1 MTWMRG
7 TSPRMTIISAA
18 LVFGE
23 LGAAILVIRNQFSAL
38 APGSAMRLRYPVCGT
53 IGCGV
58 GIPPQGYLIRR
69 LAERPGWPAAARRE
83 TEQNPDPD
91 SPDIV
96 GVHAPVL
103 VDYFVNAAPDALP
116 RAFAILRPRR
126 ILRPFPLR
134 SSEN

>member
-38 APGSAMRLRYPVCGT
+38 APGSATRLRYPVCGT

-69 LAERPGWPAAARRE
+69 LAERPGWPAAARSE
-83 TEQNPDPD
+83 AKQDPGPD
-91 SPDIV
+91 SPDSV

-103 VDYFVNAAPDALP
+103 VDHSDSVTPAALP
-116 RAFAILRPRR
+116 RAFASR
-126 ILRPFPLR
+126 
-134 SSEN
+134 

>member
-38 APGSAMRLRYPVCGT
+38 APGSAMRLRYPVRRT

-91 SPDIV
+91 SPDSV

-103 VDYFVNAAPDALP
+103 VDHCVNAAPEPLP
-116 RAFAILRPRR
+116 RAFASQLPCRVLMPCRLRASD
-126 ILRPFPLR
+126 I
-134 SSEN
+134 